1 MAKRKPEHERS
12 DISKRMMAVIREQG
26 VTQADL
32 VRSTGATSPT
42 VTDWFNRGAVPD
54 AEKLAR
60 VAKTLRISGHW
71 LLTGNGPKG
80 APGEGDTASD
90 LAFALGAR
98 AVLTELKRLIE
109 NLEVAY
115 FGNRASTLDAAALAA
130 MKVIE
135 RTAERPHRTRRQAQ

>member
-1 MAKRKPEHERS
+1 MAKRTPEHERS
-12 DISKRMMAVIREQG
+12 DISKRMMATIREQG
-26 VTQADL
+26 LHQADL
-32 VRSTGATSPT
+32 VRATGATSPT

-60 VAKTLRISGHW
+60 VAKALRISGHW
-71 LLTGNGPKG
+71 LLTGQGPKG
-80 APGEGDTASD
+80 APGEGDTATD

-98 AVLTELKRLIE
+98 AVLTELKRLVA

-130 MKVIE
+130 MRVIE
-135 RTAERPHRTRRQAQ
+135 RTGARPQKIHRGAR